1 MLIEKSSLRTKNEL
15 FSTSFH
21 RENVAI
27 NGQRKEGSAAAK
39 NQHFC
44 IAAFLQ
50 HFCFCS
56 FNIFN
61 LILKKKLAKYIVKMH
76 STIFINGFSQID
88 AFLATF

>member
-61 LILKKKLAKYIVKMH
+61 LILKKNWQNILSRCIPQYLSTASHKL
-76 STIFINGFSQID
+76 TLF
-88 AFLATF
+88 